1 VLKMEHAE
9 HFTSNRK
16 PRLLLQKSHR
26 RLAPIY
32 FFAIISLIPLMAECQ
47 PRVPTDGAEILER
60 LPMRP
65 TDASARTLAQ
75 LRAQVLVS
83 AKENPTDPSAA
94 TRLAEHYFDLAMAL
108 GDPRYVGY
116 ADAVIKPFAQAK
128 SAALLGMR
136 GQLQQY
142 RHHFQEALDDFDAA
156 LQLDPQFASANAWRG
171 AVLLVQ
177 AKYPEAKKECAALLA
192 LGRTNLYGGCQGL
205 ALAYGGQ
212 MEPGFTLLKNTLD
225 ATEVAGNRLWLL
237 TRMAEVAAWR
247 GQARVAEKYYREAL
261 ALNLDDGYLLAAW
274 ADFLLDQKRPA
285 EVVTWLARWNASD
298 GLLLRL
304 AIAQSQLKLQTA
316 AANVQALD
324 DRFAAAKL
332 RDDTTHL
339 AEEARFQLQLRGNA
353 GVAARLAAANYVVQR
368 EPRDARVLLEAALA
382 SGDGAAAQPVRDWL
396 KTSRFEDAYLRQLG
410 QATAAL
416 PSLTG
421 NSPGQA
427 R

>member
-1 VLKMEHAE
+1 MLQ
-9 HFTSNRK
+9 TSR
-16 PRLLLQKSHR
+16 R
-26 RLAPIY
+26 RLTHLCFIAL
-32 FFAIISLIPLMAECQ
+32 ISLLPLMAESQ
-47 PRVPTDGAEILER
+47 PRVPTDEAEILER

-75 LRAQVLVS
+75 LRAEVLLS
-83 AKENPTDPSAA
+83 AKENPADPSAA
-94 TRLAEHYFDLAMAL
+94 TRLAEHYFDLAMAS

-171 AVLLVQ
+171 AVFLVQ
-177 AKYPEAKKECAALLA
+177 AKYPEAQKECAALLA
-192 LGRTNLYGGCQGL
+192 LGRANLYGGCQGL

-212 MEPGFTLLKNTLD
+212 MEAGFTLLKNTLD

-237 TRMAEVAAWR
+237 TRMAEVATWR
-247 GQARVAEKYYREAL
+247 GQAQDAENYYVEAL
-261 ALNLDDGYLLAAW
+261 ALQLDDGYLLAAW
-274 ADFLLDQKRPA
+274 ADFLLDQQRPA
-285 EVVTWLARWNASD
+285 EVVTWLTQWNASD

-304 AIAQSQLKLQTA
+304 AIAQTQLKLKTA
-316 AANVQALD
+316 AAHVQTLD

-332 RDDTTHL
+332 RGDTTHL

-353 GVAARLAAANYVVQR
+353 SVATRLAAANYAVQR

-382 SGDGAAAQPVRDWL
+382 AGDGAAAQPARDWL
-396 KTSRFEDAYLRQLG
+396 KTSRFEDAHLRQLG

-416 PSLTG
+416 PSLAS
-421 NSPGQA
+421 NSSGQP

>member
-1 VLKMEHAE
+1 
-9 HFTSNRK
+9 
-16 PRLLLQKSHR
+16 
-26 RLAPIY
+26 
-32 FFAIISLIPLMAECQ
+32 
-47 PRVPTDGAEILER
+47 
-60 LPMRP
+60 
-65 TDASARTLAQ
+65 
-75 LRAQVLVS
+75 
-83 AKENPTDPSAA
+83 
-94 TRLAEHYFDLAMAL
+94 
-108 GDPRYVGY
+108 
-116 ADAVIKPFAQAK
+116 
-128 SAALLGMR
+128 
-136 GQLQQY
+136 
-142 RHHFQEALDDFDAA
+142 
-156 LQLDPQFASANAWRG
+156 
-171 AVLLVQ
+171 
-177 AKYPEAKKECAALLA
+177 
-192 LGRTNLYGGCQGL
+192 
-205 ALAYGGQ
+205 
-212 MEPGFTLLKNTLD
+212 
-225 ATEVAGNRLWLL
+225 
-237 TRMAEVAAWR
+237 
-247 GQARVAEKYYREAL
+247 
-261 ALNLDDGYLLAAW
+261 
-274 ADFLLDQKRPA
+274 
-285 EVVTWLARWNASD
+285 VTWLARWNASD

>member
-1 VLKMEHAE
+1 
-9 HFTSNRK
+9 
-16 PRLLLQKSHR
+16 
-26 RLAPIY
+26 
-32 FFAIISLIPLMAECQ
+32 MAVSQ
-47 PRVPTDGAEILER
+47 PRVPTDAAEILER

-75 LRAQVLVS
+75 LRAAVLLA
-83 AKENPTDPSAA
+83 AKETPADPAAA

-128 SAALLGMR
+128 SAARLGMR

-156 LQLDPQFASANAWRG
+156 LKLDPQFASANAWRG
-171 AVLLVQ
+171 AIFLVQ
-177 AKYPEAKKECAALLA
+177 AKYPEAQKECAALHA
-192 LGRTNLYGGCQGL
+192 LGRGNLYGGCQGL
-205 ALAYGGQ
+205 ALAYDGQ
-212 MEPGFTLLKNTLD
+212 MEAGFTLLKHALE
-225 ATEVAGNRLWLL
+225 ATQVAGNRLWLL
-237 TRMAEVAAWR
+237 TRMAEVATWR
-247 GQARVAEKYYREAL
+247 GQTQDAENYYVQAL
-261 ALNLDDGYLLAAW
+261 ALKLDDGYLLAAW

-285 EVVTWLARWNASD
+285 EVVKWLAKWEASD

-304 AIAQSQLKLQTA
+304 ALAETQLKLKTA
-316 AANVQALD
+316 AAHVQTLD

-332 RDDTTHL
+332 RGDTTHL

-353 GVAARLAAANYVVQR
+353 SVATRLAAANYAVQR

-382 SGDGAAAQPVRDWL
+382 AGDGAAAQPARDWL
-396 KTSRFEDAYLRQLG
+396 KTSRFEDAHLRQLG

-416 PSLTG
+416 PSLAS
-421 NSPGQA
+421 NSSGQP

>member
-1 VLKMEHAE
+1 MEHSPY
-9 HFTSNRK
+9 FTSNRK
-16 PRLLLQKSHR
+16 PRLLLKKPYC
-26 RLAPIY
+26 RLACLC
-32 FFAIISLIPLMAECQ
+32 FFALISLRPLVAESQ
-47 PRVPTDGAEILER
+47 PRVPRDWAEVLER

-75 LRAQVLVS
+75 LRAAVLLS
-83 AKENPTDPSAA
+83 AKENPAEPSAA
-94 TRLAEHYFDLAMAL
+94 TRLAEHYFDLAMAM
-108 GDPRYVGY
+108 GDPRYIGY

-128 SAALLGMR
+128 SATLLGMR

-142 RHHFQEALDDFDAA
+142 RHHFQAALDDFDAA
-156 LQLDPQFASANAWRG
+156 LQLDPQFASAHAWRG

-192 LGRTNLYGGCQGL
+192 LSRANLYGGCQGL
-205 ALAYGGQ
+205 ALAYDGQ
-212 MEPGFTLLKNTLD
+212 MAAGFSLLKSTLD
-225 ATEVAGNRLWLL
+225 ATQVAGNRLWLL
-237 TRMAEVAAWR
+237 TRMAEVTAWR
-247 GQARVAEKYYREAL
+247 GQAQQAEKYYLEAL
-261 ALNLDDGYLLAAW
+261 ALKLDDGYLLAAW
-274 ADFLLDQKRPA
+274 ADFLIDQQRPA
-285 EVVTWLARWNASD
+285 EVVTWLTQWNASD

-304 AIAQSQLKLQTA
+304 AIAQRQLKLPTA

-332 RDDTTHL
+332 RGDTTHL

-353 GVAARLAAANYVVQR
+353 SLATRLAVANYAVQR

-382 SGDGAAAQPVRDWL
+382 AGDGAAAQPVRDWL
-396 KTSRFEDAYLRQLG
+396 KSSRFEDAQLRQLG

-416 PSLTG
+416 PSLAS
-421 NSPGQA
+421 NSSGQP